1 MPPCSNSNPVISS
14 PLWWSVP
21 LSVGGT
27 VQARCPELTHLT
39 PHYHVKDP
47 ALGFTMWPICPD
59 EVIVPLTFS
68 YLPEDNTTHTGS
80 IAMVSVFLTID
91 GAREW
96 RRKESWVVSLSAS
109 RLEFHSFWRKVF
121 AFRGRQA
128 ALCVAVRENG
138 DSGRQCVVVCSRYST
153 ERQTERLRSFPCQ
166 RSTSWP

>member
-1 MPPCSNSNPVISS
+1 M
-14 PLWWSVP
+14 
-21 LSVGGT
+21 

-47 ALGFTMWPICPD
+47 ALGFTMWPIYPD

-91 GAREW
+91 GAREL

-109 RLEFHSFWRKVF
+109 SLWNSTHSEEKCSHSE
-121 AFRGRQA
+121 AGRQH
-128 ALCVAVRENG
+128 CVWLSERRETVG
-138 DSGRQCVVVCSRYST
+138 DSV
-153 ERQTERLRSFPCQ
+153 L
-166 RSTSWP
+166 